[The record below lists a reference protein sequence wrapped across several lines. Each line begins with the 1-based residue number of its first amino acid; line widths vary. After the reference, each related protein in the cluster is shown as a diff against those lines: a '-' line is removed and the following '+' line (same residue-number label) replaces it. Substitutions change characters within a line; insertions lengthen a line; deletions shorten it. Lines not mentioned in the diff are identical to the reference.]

1 MPYKRPR
8 IDRVTP
14 HPTRIVSPSRALP
27 QNRPGMCTCTTVT
40 ASQAISHTK
49 RIPPF
54 PLHATCMRGVAFE
67 VARGKTI
74 PKRSPMSTPR
84 RATG

>member
-27 QNRPGMCTCTTVT
+27 RNRPGMCTTVT

-49 RIPPF
+49 MNPPF
-54 PLHATCMRGVAFE
+54 PPLPPIACVLDLT
-67 VARGKTI
+67 
-74 PKRSPMSTPR
+74 
-84 RATG
+84 